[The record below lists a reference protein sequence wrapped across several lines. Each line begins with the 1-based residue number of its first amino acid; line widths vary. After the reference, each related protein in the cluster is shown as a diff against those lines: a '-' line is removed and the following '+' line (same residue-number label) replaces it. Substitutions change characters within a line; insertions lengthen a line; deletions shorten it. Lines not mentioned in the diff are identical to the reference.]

1 MIAAR
6 VVRMIGR
13 RLLSSLPALFGVVTL
28 TFLLMRVLPGDPAVF
43 FASGPNTGQ
52 AEIDIIRERMGL
64 NRPMGEQFVLYLR
77 DLAKGDLGN
86 SLTSGQPVAKDLM
99 ARLPASLELTLAALA
114 LALCVALPLGF
125 LAAMRPDSPTDQVV
139 RVFCTLGVA
148 VPTFVSGLLLVF
160 VFYYLLGWAPPPV
173 GRIDAFAAAPPTWSG
188 FLLVD
193 NLLAGD
199 MEAFGAALRQLV
211 LPMTT
216 MALFVM
222 APLARMTR
230 AATLAVTSSDFVR
243 AAEALGLPR
252 ARIMVSY
259 ILRNAMLPILTTVG
273 IVFSTMLG
281 ANVLVEKVFAWPGIA
296 SYALDALLSSDYA
309 PVQGFVLMIASIF
322 VVLNLV
328 IDLLYSLADPRVSV
342 E

>member
-1 MIAAR
+1 MIAGR
-6 VVRMIGR
+6 VGRLIGR

-43 FASGPNTGQ
+43 FSSGPNTGQ
-52 AEIDIIRERMGL
+52 AEIELIRERMGL
-64 NRPMGEQFVLYLR
+64 NRPLIEQFGFYLR
-77 DLAKGDLGN
+77 DLARGDLGN

-99 ARLPASLELTLAALA
+99 TRLPASLELTIAALL
-114 LALCVALPLGF
+114 LALSVALPLGF
-125 LAAMRPDSPTDQVV
+125 IAAMRPDSAIDQVI

-148 VPTFVSGLLLVF
+148 VPTFVSGLLLIF
-160 VFYYLLGWAPPPV
+160 LFYYLLGWAPPPV
-173 GRIDAFAAAPPTWSG
+173 GRIDSFGTAPPVWSG
-188 FLLVD
+188 FLLID
-193 NLLAGD
+193 SLIAGD
-199 MEAFGAALRQLV
+199 LETFGAALGQLV

-230 AATLAVTSSDFVR
+230 AATLAVTTSDFVR
-243 AAEALGLPR
+243 TAEALGLPR
-252 ARIMVSY
+252 ARILVSY
-259 ILRNAMLPILTTVG
+259 ILHNAMLPILTTVG

-322 VVLNLV
+322 VILNLV
-328 IDLLYSLADPRVSV
+328 IDLLYSLADPRVSI

>member
-1 MIAAR
+1 MIAGR
-6 VVRMIGR
+6 VLRLIGR

-43 FASGPNTGQ
+43 FSSGPNTGQ
-52 AEIDIIRERMGL
+52 AEIELIRERMGL
-64 NRPMGEQFVLYLR
+64 NRPLIEQFGFYLR

-99 ARLPASLELTLAALA
+99 ARLPASLELTIAALLLA
-114 LALCVALPLGF
+114 LAVALPLGF
-125 LAAMRPDSPTDQVV
+125 IAAMRPDSAIDQII

-148 VPTFVSGLLLVF
+148 VPTFVSGLLLIF
-160 VFYYLLGWAPPPV
+160 LFYYLLGWAPPPV
-173 GRIDAFAAAPPTWSG
+173 GRIDSFGSAPPVWSG
-188 FLLVD
+188 FLLID
-193 NLLAGD
+193 SLLAGD
-199 MEAFGAALRQLV
+199 LETFGAALSQLV

-230 AATLAVTSSDFVR
+230 AATLAVTTSDFVR
-243 AAEALGLPR
+243 TAEALGLPR
-252 ARIMVSY
+252 ARILVSY
-259 ILRNAMLPILTTVG
+259 ILHNAMLPILTTVG

-322 VVLNLV
+322 VILNLV
-328 IDLLYSLADPRVSV
+328 IDLLYSLADPRVSI

>member
-1 MIAAR
+1 MIAGR
-6 VVRMIGR
+6 VLRLIGR

-43 FASGPNTGQ
+43 FSSGPNTGQ
-52 AEIDIIRERMGL
+52 AEIELIRERMGL
-64 NRPMGEQFVLYLR
+64 NRPLIEQFGFYLR

-99 ARLPASLELTLAALA
+99 ARLPASLELTIAALLLA
-114 LALCVALPLGF
+114 LAVALPLGF
-125 LAAMRPDSPTDQVV
+125 TAAMRPDSAIDQLI

-148 VPTFVSGLLLVF
+148 VPTFVSGLLLIF
-160 VFYYLLGWAPPPV
+160 LFYYLLGWAPPPV
-173 GRIDAFAAAPPTWSG
+173 GRIDSFGTAPPVWSG
-188 FLLVD
+188 FLLID
-193 NLLAGD
+193 SLLAGD
-199 MEAFGAALRQLV
+199 LETFGAALSQLV

-230 AATLAVTSSDFVR
+230 AATLAVTTSDFVR
-243 AAEALGLPR
+243 TAEALGLPR
-252 ARIMVSY
+252 ARILVSY
-259 ILRNAMLPILTTVG
+259 ILHNAMLPILTTVG

-322 VVLNLV
+322 VILNLV
-328 IDLLYSLADPRVSV
+328 IDLLYSLADPRVSI

>member
-6 VVRMIGR
+6 VARLIGR
-13 RLLSSLPALFGVVTL
+13 RLLSSLPAIFGVVTL

-43 FASGPNTGQ
+43 FSSGPNTGQ
-52 AEIDIIRERMGL
+52 AEIELIRERMGL
-64 NRPMGEQFVLYLR
+64 NRPLIEQFGFYLR

-86 SLTSGQPVAKDLM
+86 SLTSGQPVARDLM
-99 ARLPASLELTLAALA
+99 TRLPASLELTIAALV
-114 LALCVALPLGF
+114 LALIVALPLGF
-125 LAAMRPDSPTDQVV
+125 AAAMRPDSAIDQAI

-148 VPTFVSGLLLVF
+148 VPTFVSGLLLIF
-160 VFYYLLGWAPPPV
+160 AFYYLLGWAPPPV
-173 GRIDAFAAAPPTWSG
+173 GRIDAFTTAPPAWSG
-188 FLLVD
+188 FLLID
-193 NLLAGD
+193 TLLAGD
-199 MEAFGAALRQLV
+199 LEAFRAALGQLV

-230 AATLAVTSSDFVR
+230 AATLAVTTSDFVR
-243 AAEALGLPR
+243 TAEALGLPR
-252 ARIMVSY
+252 LRIMISY
-259 ILRNAMLPILTTVG
+259 ILHNAMLPILTTVG

-322 VVLNLV
+322 VILNLV

>member
-1 MIAAR
+1 MIASR
-6 VVRMIGR
+6 VGRLIGR

-43 FASGPNTGQ
+43 FSSGPNTGQ
-52 AEIDIIRERMGL
+52 AEIEQIRERMGL
-64 NRPMGEQFVLYLR
+64 NRPLIEQFGFYLR
-77 DLAKGDLGN
+77 DLARGDLGN

-99 ARLPASLELTLAALA
+99 TRLPASLELTVMALLLA
-114 LALCVALPLGF
+114 LAVALPLGF
-125 LAAMRPDSPTDQVV
+125 IAAMRPDSAIDQVI

-148 VPTFVSGLLLVF
+148 VPTFVSGLLLIF
-160 VFYYLLGWAPPPV
+160 LFYYLLGWAPPPV
-173 GRIDAFAAAPPTWSG
+173 GRIDSFGTAPPVWSG

-193 NLLAGD
+193 SLLAGD
-199 MEAFGAALRQLV
+199 LETFGAALSQLV

-230 AATLAVTSSDFVR
+230 AATLAVTTSDFVR
-243 AAEALGLPR
+243 TAEALGLPR
-252 ARIMVSY
+252 ARILVSY
-259 ILRNAMLPILTTVG
+259 ILHNALLPILTTVG

-322 VVLNLV
+322 VILNLV
-328 IDLLYSLADPRVSV
+328 IDLLYSLADPRVSI

>member
-1 MIAAR
+1 VVAAR
-6 VVRMIGR
+6 VIRLIGR

-28 TFLLMRVLPGDPAVF
+28 TFLLMRVLPGDPAAF

-52 AEIDIIRERMGL
+52 AEIEIIRERMGL
-64 NRPMGEQFVLYLR
+64 NRPMSEQFVLYLR
-77 DLAKGDLGN
+77 DLARGDLGN
-86 SLTSGQPVAKDLM
+86 SLTSGQPVAKDLTV
-99 ARLPASLELTLAALA
+99 RLPASLELTVAALV
-114 LALCVALPLGF
+114 LALCIALPLGF
-125 LAAMRPDSPTDQVV
+125 VAAMRPDSLTDQVV

-148 VPTFVSGLLLVF
+148 VPTFVSGLLLVY

-173 GRIDAFAAAPPTWSG
+173 GRIDAFAATPPTWSG

-193 NLLAGD
+193 SLLAGD
-199 MEAFGAALRQLV
+199 LEAFGAALRQLV

-230 AATLAVTSSDFVR
+230 AATLAVTTSDFVR
-243 AAEALGLPR
+243 TAEALGLSR

-322 VVLNLV
+322 VLLNLV

>member
-1 MIAAR
+1 VVAAR
-6 VVRMIGR
+6 VIRLIGR
-13 RLLSSLPALFGVVTL
+13 RLLSSLPAIFGVVAL

-52 AEIDIIRERMGL
+52 AEIEIIRERMGL
-64 NRPMGEQFVLYLR
+64 NRPMGEQFVFYLR
-77 DLAKGDLGN
+77 DLARGDLGN
-86 SLTSGQPVAKDLM
+86 SLTSGQPVTRDLM
-99 ARLPASLELTLAALA
+99 ARLPASLELTIAALVMA
-114 LALCVALPLGF
+114 LGVALPLGF
-125 LAAMRPDSPTDQVV
+125 LAALRPDSLVDQVV

-148 VPTFVSGLLLVF
+148 VPTFVSGLLLIF

-173 GRIDAFAAAPPTWSG
+173 GRIDAFAAPPGWSG

-193 NLLAGD
+193 SLRVGD
-199 MEAFGAALRQLV
+199 MEAFSAALGQLL

-216 MALFVM
+216 MALFVT

-230 AATLAVTSSDFVR
+230 AATLAVTTSDFVR
-243 AAEALGLPR
+243 TAEALGLPR

-259 ILRNAMLPILTTVG
+259 IFRNAMLPILTTVG

>member
-6 VVRMIGR
+6 VVRLIGR
-13 RLLSSLPALFGVVTL
+13 RLLSSLPAIFGVVTL
-28 TFLLMRVLPGDPAVF
+28 TFLLIRVLPGDPAVF
-43 FASGPNTGQ
+43 FSSGPNTGQ
-52 AEIDIIRERMGL
+52 AEIEIIRERMGL
-64 NRPMGEQFVLYLR
+64 NRPLIEQFGFYLR

-86 SLTSGQPVAKDLM
+86 SLTSGQPVARDLM
-99 ARLPASLELTLAALA
+99 TRLPASLELTIAALA
-114 LALCVALPLGF
+114 LALAVALPLGF
-125 LAAMRPDSPTDQVV
+125 VAAMRPDSAIDQAI

-148 VPTFVSGLLLVF
+148 VPAFVSGLLLIF
-160 VFYYLLGWAPPPV
+160 AFYYLLGWAPPPV
-173 GRIDAFAAAPPTWSG
+173 GRIDAFTTAPPAWSG
-188 FLLVD
+188 FLLID
-193 NLLAGD
+193 SLLAGD
-199 MEAFGAALRQLV
+199 LEAFRAALGQLV

-230 AATLAVTSSDFVR
+230 AATLAVTTSDFVR
-243 AAEALGLPR
+243 TAEALGLPR
-252 ARIMVSY
+252 VRIMISY
-259 ILRNAMLPILTTVG
+259 ILHNAMLPILTTVG

-322 VVLNLV
+322 VILNLV

>member
-1 MIAAR
+1 MIAGR
-6 VVRMIGR
+6 VGRLIGR

-43 FASGPNTGQ
+43 FSSGPNTGQ
-52 AEIDIIRERMGL
+52 AEIELIRERMGL
-64 NRPMGEQFVLYLR
+64 NRPLIEQFGFYLR

-99 ARLPASLELTLAALA
+99 ARLPASLELTIAALLLA
-114 LALCVALPLGF
+114 LAVALPLGF
-125 LAAMRPDSPTDQVV
+125 TAAMRPDSAIDQII

-148 VPTFVSGLLLVF
+148 VPTFVSGLLLIF
-160 VFYYLLGWAPPPV
+160 LFYYLLGWAPPPV
-173 GRIDAFAAAPPTWSG
+173 GRIDSFGTAPPVWSG
-188 FLLVD
+188 FLLID
-193 NLLAGD
+193 SLLAGD
-199 MEAFGAALRQLV
+199 LETFGAALSQLV

-230 AATLAVTSSDFVR
+230 AATLAVTTSDFVR
-243 AAEALGLPR
+243 TAEALGLPR
-252 ARIMVSY
+252 ARILVSY
-259 ILRNAMLPILTTVG
+259 ILHNAMLPILTTVG

-322 VVLNLV
+322 VILNLV
-328 IDLLYSLADPRVSV
+328 IDLLYSLADPRVSI